1 MANTFVNA
9 WVGSEQKNA
18 TPISTDK
25 DGVALLS
32 LADKVAEGNHQT
44 QPKDHDDLRG
54 LAIPV
59 MKYADTIRI
68 VAGYVVC

>member
-1 MANTFVNA
+1 MANTFVNT

-32 LADKVAEGNHQT
+32 LADKDAEENPQT
-44 QPKDHDDLRG
+44 QPKDHDDLGGVANAR
-54 LAIPV
+54 
-59 MKYADTIRI
+59 YALCDL
-68 VAGYVVC
+68 